1 MDPVRHVSDDER
13 RARLGL
19 RLGLAEAVSTVE
31 DAARSVV
38 ALHATEPASVA
49 LSALARSPL
58 LTRSDVDEAFAGRR
72 LVKQLSMRRTL
83 FAMPVD
89 LLPAVRARICTRI
102 APRVRAELRKGVAL
116 AGIATDPEAWIGRA
130 VAQIVR
136 VLNEGEPLSVQE
148 LRQRAPE
155 AVGSYRQGEDT
166 KWPPPTNSPPR

>member
-1 MDPVRHVSDDER
+1 
-13 RARLGL
+13 
-19 RLGLAEAVSTVE
+19 
-31 DAARSVV
+31 
-38 ALHATEPASVA
+38 
-49 LSALARSPL
+49 
-58 LTRSDVDEAFAGRR
+58 
-72 LVKQLSMRRTL
+72 MRRTL